1 MAIFIE
7 QSHIDSIIRFVND
20 VAETPFNRLPDAL
33 RRLKVSEAIKQLLFL
48 KRHYEASEVAVD
60 SKAYIKQQI
69 QLHAQKIEKLL
80 SL

>member
-1 MAIFIE
+1 MAIFVE

-48 KRHYEASEVAVD
+48 KRQYEAPDVAAA
-60 SKAYIKQQI
+60 SKTYIRQQL
-69 QLHAQKIEKLL
+69 QLNAENIEKLL
-80 SL
+80 NL